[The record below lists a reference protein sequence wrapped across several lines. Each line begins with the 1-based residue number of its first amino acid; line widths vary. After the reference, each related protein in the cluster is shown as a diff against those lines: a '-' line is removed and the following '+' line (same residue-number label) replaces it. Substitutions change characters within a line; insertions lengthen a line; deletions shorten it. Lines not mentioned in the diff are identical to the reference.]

1 MKLFL
6 ANIVSLVCIIAA
18 ITLMWKGVNG
28 WGWLL
33 FVAVIFGHTMG
44 DSKKDKKDDD

>member
-18 ITLMWKGVNG
+18 ISLMWKGVNG

-33 FVAVIFGHTMG
+33 FIAVIFGHTAG
-44 DSKKDKKDDD
+44 DKKKERNK